1 MSTQRRGFLKLVGRN
16 FENKKLV
23 RRRQDMVSIQKLV
36 TFFFFLFLLLF
47 SFFFSP
53 HSMLMF
59 FMLVPFIQRNPSR
72 SDSFNEPITESLNR
86 FD

>member
-36 TFFFFLFLLLF
+36 TFFFLYFTFFLFF
-47 SFFFSP
+47 

-59 FMLVPFIQRNPSR
+59 FMLVPFIESFQIA
-72 SDSFNEPITESLNR
+72 SFNEPIQNP
-86 FD
+86 

>member
-36 TFFFFLFLLLF
+36 TFFFFILLF
-47 SFFFSP
+47 FFFS
-53 HSMLMF
+53 
-59 FMLVPFIQRNPSR
+59 IRC
-72 SDSFNEPITESLNR
+72 
-86 FD
+86 

>member
-47 SFFFSP
+47 SFFFFSP
-53 HSMLMF
+53 FDVNVFHACTIH
-59 FMLVPFIQRNPSR
+59 PA
-72 SDSFNEPITESLNR
+72 ESLPDR
-86 FD
+86 ILLTSQ

>member
-36 TFFFFLFLLLF
+36 TFFFFLFY
-47 SFFFSP
+47 FFFP
-53 HSMLMF
+53 FDVNVFHACTIHRVFPDWF
-59 FMLVPFIQRNPSR
+59 F
-72 SDSFNEPITESLNR
+72 
-86 FD
+86 